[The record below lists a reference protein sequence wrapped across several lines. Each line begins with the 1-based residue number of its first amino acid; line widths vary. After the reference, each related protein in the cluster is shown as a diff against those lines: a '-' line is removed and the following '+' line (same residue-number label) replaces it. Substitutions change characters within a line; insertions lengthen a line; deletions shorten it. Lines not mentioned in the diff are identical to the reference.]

1 MEELLLPK
9 TPGVRAMGEQRHN
22 ELSPFLPSA
31 ERRQSYNASTHSTS
45 SSAGDD
51 ASAAALHQAAE
62 TSKKKKQVTYVIV
75 LNCLSAFAVNTLISV
90 VSPFFP
96 QYAVSHLGASD
107 VLVGLC
113 IAMFPLSSVF
123 FGPVAGWASARCGY
137 GAVAFVGALVLALGT
152 LLFGIAPTITLATAA
167 RAVQGAGAAAV
178 YIPMTSLLMA
188 TCAGDGELARALS
201 LSELFTGI
209 GYVLGPAL
217 GGVLYSIGGFMLTFA
232 SLAALPAA
240 FALALP
246 ALLAAA
252 GTPFRRLQPRA
263 AVTAVTDVTA
273 DGGGVAEKAG
283 LAPWVRA
290 LRPVLCSNGVLACC
304 VCASLYSS
312 VFGFLDATFER
323 HLELALASPHILT
336 GLMCS
341 VPAATYSIGSLAT
354 FPAVRRYGYARCMA
368 ATWAVWGAAQ
378 LLLGYSV
385 AFVFIPALPA
395 MQEMLAE
402 AEARGGG
409 GSSGGGG
416 GGRNVDA
423 EALHAAAATSFNG
436 FISIADK
443 PKQQQQPTKVE
454 RKVTMERKV
463 TRKKAKGSAASRN
476 AAATAFSSAKSTG
489 EVLGPILGSAAVAHL
504 WRVDEVTCDGGGIA
518 GACLSGYAWASTL
531 LGAAI
536 LACTA
541 LIWATVPRHLGMAAL
556 PPPADA
562 VAAAVAGDEE
572 NGSPHC
578 VLD

>member
-137 GAVAFVGALVLALGT
+137 GAVAFVGALVLAVGT

-201 LSELFTGI
+201 LSELFTGV

-246 ALLAAA
+246 AL
-252 GTPFRRLQPRA
+252 RA
-263 AVTAVTDVTA
+263 AVTDVTA

-354 FPAVRRYGYARCMA
+354 FPAVRRRGYARCMSAGLAAMALALWLLGPAPPLRALFPNRA

-416 GGRNVDA
+416 GRRNVDA

-436 FISIADK
+436 FMS
-443 PKQQQQPTKVE
+443 
-454 RKVTMERKV
+454 M
-463 TRKKAKGSAASRN
+463 
-476 AAATAFSSAKSTG
+476 G

-504 WRVDEVTCDGGGIA
+504 WRVDEVTCDGGGVA

-541 LIWATVPRHLGMAAL
+541 LIWATVPRHLGMAVP

>member
-137 GAVAFVGALVLALGT
+137 GAVAFVGALVLAVGT

-201 LSELFTGI
+201 LSELFTGV

-252 GTPFRRLQPRA
+252 GTPFGRLPPLRA
-263 AVTAVTDVTA
+263 AVTDVTA

-354 FPAVRRYGYARCMA
+354 FPAVRRRGYARCMSAGLAAMALALWLLGPAPPLRALFPNRA

-416 GGRNVDA
+416 GRRNVDA

-436 FISIADK
+436 FMS
-443 PKQQQQPTKVE
+443 
-454 RKVTMERKV
+454 M
-463 TRKKAKGSAASRN
+463 
-476 AAATAFSSAKSTG
+476 G

-504 WRVDEVTCDGGGIA
+504 WRVDEVTCDGGGVA

-541 LIWATVPRHLGMAAL
+541 LIWATVPRHLGMAVP